1 MDVKSIIVKDT
12 DGALANESFKNQPE
26 IPAVSV
32 WFAPSGNDVRSLS
45 LSPNNIKYSAI
56 PNIQGAT
63 YISFLAYNG
72 TLGYSDRLFSTVV
85 SQSQG
90 VFDTTNV
97 PMLVYNPNN
106 TVLPVSQDDLEE
118 RVLDIKMYNGVIDMI
133 TYTGGILKDG
143 QKTYQA
149 QAIQSYPTVVSELPQ
164 VSGRRV
170 FMDGWYTYTNI
181 FFRNIAIC
189 ARLSEGVFYGY
200 NGFIFKASIEG
211 YMNLNNEGKVTVVP
225 LAEGSVGVVQESNTI
240 YKDLLFSLD
249 PTDAGPSALSGNEY
263 INSQILITDEIR
275 DAIILEVVD
284 ASLEKCCGPMQ
295 YRDWMKLSMKQ
306 TAAAVMFENGL
317 YENAQIILESAR
329 PACTVTNYNTSC

>member
-12 DGALANESFKNQPE
+12 DGALANESFKNQPD
-26 IPAVSV
+26 IPAVSA

-45 LSPNNIKYSAI
+45 LSPNNIKYSAV

-72 TLGYSDRLFSTVV
+72 TLGYSDKIFSTVV
-85 SQSQG
+85 VQDQG
-90 VFDTTNV
+90 VFDISDV
-97 PMLVYNPNN
+97 PMMVYNPND
-106 TVLPVSQDDLEE
+106 TVLPADQDDLEE
-118 RVLDIKMYNGVIDMI
+118 RVIDIKMYNGVVDII

-149 QAIQSYPTVVSELPQ
+149 KAVQSYPTVVTELPQ
-164 VSGRRV
+164 VAGGRV
-170 FMDGWYTYTNI
+170 FMDGWYTYTNVL
-181 FFRNIAIC
+181 FRNISIGTRVYA
-189 ARLSEGVFYGY
+189 GVFYGY
-200 NGFIFKASIEG
+200 KGFIFKASIEG
-211 YMNLNNEGKVTVVP
+211 DMSLDNAGNVMITAT
-225 LAEGSVGVVQESNTI
+225 AEGSEGVVQVSNTD
-240 YKDLLFSLD
+240 YKEILFSLD
-249 PTDAGPSALSGNEY
+249 PADGGPSAQSGNEY
-263 INSQILITDEIR
+263 INSQLLITDEIR

-317 YENAQIILESAR
+317 YENSQIILESAR
-329 PACTVTNYNTSC
+329 PSCTVTNYNTSC